1 MPLRFTVGYVKR
13 PFAQP
18 LSRDRI
24 ERKDSVFLKVM
35 RKEGEI
41 WTPVCGSHIIAP
53 GPEIPA
59 NKFVD
64 CRCRDVD

>member
-1 MPLRFTVGYVKR
+1 MPLTFTVRYLKR
-13 PFAQP
+13 PFAEP
-18 LSRDRI
+18 LSRERI

-35 RKEGEI
+35 PKEGEI
-41 WTPVCGSHIIAP
+41 WTPVCGSHIIPP

-59 NKFVD
+59 NKCVG